1 MIFHLHALCT
11 LVAYDVLAVK
21 VPYARIGSLSLQHNV
36 FDIKLTSSHSVD
48 SCSSFLNVL
57 H

>member
-11 LVAYDVLAVK
+11 LVACDVLAVK
-21 VPYARIGSLSLQHNV
+21 VPYARIGSVSLQHNV

-48 SCSSFLNVL
+48 SCS
-57 H
+57 

>member
-21 VPYARIGSLSLQHNV
+21 VPYARIGSLSLQHN
-36 FDIKLTSSHSVD
+36 DIKLTSSHSVD